1 MLLLLLS
8 FIFIPQLAEHLFDI
22 RIPLDLYIMIHEL
35 FPLLLLILPTILHLP
50 LLLDLELFISIIVLL
65 LILRAKMQLL
75 QLRTLSQSLPIPVI
89 KNIVYFV
96 SIQLC

>member
-22 RIPLDLYIMIHEL
+22 RIPLNLYIMIDEL

-50 LLLDLELFISIIVLL
+50 LLLDLKLFISIIILL
-65 LILRAKMQLL
+65 LIL
-75 QLRTLSQSLPIPVI
+75 
-89 KNIVYFV
+89 
-96 SIQLC
+96 